1 MAPVQGNISRI
12 GGFQVSRHLI
22 TIAVLERVGH
32 QRIAVTL
39 TLMDWIDANTG
50 EVPVRLSRMVLR
62 RLLKYGEDV
71 ATSGC

>member
-12 GGFQVSRHLI
+12 GGFQVCRHVI
-22 TIAVLERVGH
+22 TIAVLKRVGH

-39 TLMDWIDANTG
+39 TLMYWIDADAG
-50 EVPVRLSRMVLR
+50 EVPVRFSRVVLR

-71 ATSGC
+71 ATSGR